1 MWISARYKF
10 GEVTITR
17 PRSATEIGWALAGF
31 QISEVA
37 RASIPCN
44 AVSKRLVPH
53 FSTWRPLAWR
63 RARRWGYRAV
73 YWYLSGAVAPHQP
86 ARQPPAKVGKKP
98 SNHLVISVPLKN
110 CPRFSLHF
118 FSFYRLLSTRS
129 ALNNHSRIIRLSYFS
144 TLHRPPREYKN
155 SRPLLRKSQY
165 LQLSYP
171 RSSVLRFFHSKARFK
186 APFSTGVLH
195 LGSIAESSPPHRRSR
210 W

>member
-1 MWISARYKF
+1 MGLQSC
-10 GEVTITR
+10 V
-17 PRSATEIGWALAGF
+17 
-31 QISEVA
+31 
-37 RASIPCN
+37 
-44 AVSKRLVPH
+44 LVPLWCGCPA
-53 FSTWRPLAWR
+53 STSA
-63 RARRWGYRAV
+63 ATTSQG
-73 YWYLSGAVAPHQP
+73 G
-86 ARQPPAKVGKKP
+86 
-98 SNHLVISVPLKN
+98 
-110 CPRFSLHF
+110 
-118 FSFYRLLSTRS
+118 S